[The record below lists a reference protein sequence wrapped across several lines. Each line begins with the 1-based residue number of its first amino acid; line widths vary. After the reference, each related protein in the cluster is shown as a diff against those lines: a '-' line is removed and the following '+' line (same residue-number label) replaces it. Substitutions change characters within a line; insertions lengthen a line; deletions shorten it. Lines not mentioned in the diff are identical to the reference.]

1 MAPTRRARCR
11 FPDALARWASYRLQP
26 CQLLF
31 VPSRTQSVFMLEGS
45 MVPDAVEKGPFY
57 VNDLAKTAWL
67 FNKLSLREQVLDL
80 AAEMREQNVVE
91 SVNAERIPGTVH
103 REDSGNIGVG
113 VPLVTI

>member
-1 MAPTRRARCR
+1 MRSKRG
-11 FPDALARWASYRLQP
+11 
-26 CQLLF
+26 LL
-31 VPSRTQSVFMLEGS
+31 
-45 MVPDAVEKGPFY
+45 

-113 VPLVTI
+113 VPACHHLKPRSRRYST